1 MMIFYRRKT
10 IIDYIKYLIFKRTSV
25 FVELGDEEFS
35 LTKIYPE
42 KPEFEYGLIAYFIRY
57 EEIMSI
63 RNIDMSNLIIRGKFE
78 IVKTKYDP
86 VSINKEIIENLEIHI
101 DDSYMDYSKFKKK
114 LYMKIYEVHGLVSNN
129 D

>member
-1 MMIFYRRKT
+1 MIFYRRKT

-35 LTKIYPE
+35 LTQIYPE
-42 KPEFEYGLIAYFIRY
+42 NPKFEYGLVSYFVRY

-86 VSINKEIIENLEIHI
+86 VFINKEIIENHEIHI
-101 DDSYMDYSKFKKK
+101 DDTYKDYSKFKKK
-114 LYMKIYEVHGLVSNN
+114 LYMKIYEVHGLVSNK